1 MVGFEISKRW
11 EDDVAE
17 TYDEE
22 AVQQILQIAI
32 ARQPQKA
39 ELSRSQ
45 LVEVAEDLGI
55 SLDALH
61 EAEKAWQLK
70 KKEQEEYNAFHMYRR
85 ERLRQSVGKFLII
98 NTFLLLINLWM
109 NQTLSWSIYIALV
122 WGLFI
127 SLQAWHTLQTE
138 GKEYEKELHRWRVR
152 QQVGQSLKT
161 FSEKLKEIISTK

>member
-1 MVGFEISKRW
+1 M
-11 EDDVAE
+11 AE

-32 ARQPQKA
+32 ARQPNKA

-55 SLDALH
+55 SLDDLH
-61 EAEKAWQLK
+61 EAERAWQVK
-70 KKEQEEYNAFHMYRR
+70 RQEQEECEAFQVYRR

-109 NQTLSWSIYIALV
+109 NQTLTWSIYIALV
-122 WGLFI
+122 WGLLI
-127 SLQAWHTLQTE
+127 SLQTWHTFQTE
-138 GKEYEKELHRWRVR
+138 GKDYEKALHRWRVR

-161 FSEKLKEIISTK
+161 FSEKLNEIISTKQET